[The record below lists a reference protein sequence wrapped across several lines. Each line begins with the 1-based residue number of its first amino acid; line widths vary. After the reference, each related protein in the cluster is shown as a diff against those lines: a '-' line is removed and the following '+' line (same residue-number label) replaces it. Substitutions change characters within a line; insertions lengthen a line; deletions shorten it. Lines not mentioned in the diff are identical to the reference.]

1 MEKNIKINVVSLG
14 RRWLLDVARELEKQG
29 YEVAFYTAV
38 PYKRMK
44 KFGLKKE
51 SSKSIFWIMTPFILL
66 SKMFPVFGMKVMN
79 SVFDYFVS
87 LYMRNSDIYISDV
100 NIHKKR
106 CFRVAK
112 KKSKFRL
119 LESGSTHI
127 LNQKKLLENYLIS
140 KKMPNDKR
148 YCIKKSDLE
157 DELNQYKECDYI
169 LVPSKIVKQTYL
181 ENNYPFNKLFYNP
194 YGVDLS
200 KFYPLKFSK
209 KEFDII
215 MTGSWCY
222 RKGCDLIQQ
231 LCLKQNYSFLHIG
244 KIMDMQF
251 PESANMKHIE
261 AVDQNTLI
269 KYYAKA
275 KIFVLPSREEGLALV
290 QRQAIACG
298 LPVVCSKF
306 TGGKDI
312 GEVTDLKEWIFEM
325 KDFSLAALEEEVSKA
340 LIFCSLNKVF
350 NRDQL
355 DNISWEAYGRRYST
369 FIEHLFK
376 NC

>member
-119 LESGSTHI
+119 L
-127 LNQKKLLENYLIS
+127 
-140 KKMPNDKR
+140 
-148 YCIKKSDLE
+148 
-157 DELNQYKECDYI
+157 
-169 LVPSKIVKQTYL
+169 
-181 ENNYPFNKLFYNP
+181 
-194 YGVDLS
+194 
-200 KFYPLKFSK
+200 FS
-209 KEFDII
+209 
-215 MTGSWCY
+215 
-222 RKGCDLIQQ
+222 
-231 LCLKQNYSFLHIG
+231 
-244 KIMDMQF
+244 
-251 PESANMKHIE
+251 
-261 AVDQNTLI
+261 
-269 KYYAKA
+269 
-275 KIFVLPSREEGLALV
+275 
-290 QRQAIACG
+290 
-298 LPVVCSKF
+298 
-306 TGGKDI
+306 
-312 GEVTDLKEWIFEM
+312 
-325 KDFSLAALEEEVSKA
+325 
-340 LIFCSLNKVF
+340 
-350 NRDQL
+350 
-355 DNISWEAYGRRYST
+355 
-369 FIEHLFK
+369 
-376 NC
+376 